1 MASDAMTGAATP
13 GPSALR
19 SVWPALLIFAVLAL
33 VPVVAPLLGGTYPL
47 TVAGRIMIFAIA
59 AVSLDLILGYGGL
72 VSFGHAAF
80 IGLGAYA
87 VGILMDAGLEE
98 GLVLL
103 PAAMLAAAVFA
114 LLTGAVSLKTRGV
127 HYIMITL
134 AFGQMAYFTM
144 TSLSAY
150 GGDDGLTLW
159 SRPLVAGFNWLNDRS
174 AFYYAVLVLLVG
186 AWALCRAVTRSRF
199 GRVLRGLPRG

>member
-1 MASDAMTGAATP
+1 MASDAMTGATTSA
-13 GPSALR
+13 PSALR

-98 GLVLL
+98 GLL
-103 PAAMLAAAVFA
+103 
-114 LLTGAVSLKTRGV
+114 
-127 HYIMITL
+127 
-134 AFGQMAYFTM
+134 
-144 TSLSAY
+144 
-150 GGDDGLTLW
+150 
-159 SRPLVAGFNWLNDRS
+159 
-174 AFYYAVLVLLVG
+174 
-186 AWALCRAVTRSRF
+186 
-199 GRVLRGLPRG
+199 